1 MRHFILFAPLA
12 LLLLISSCLKETDH
26 NLPHENTAP
35 ERGLRFYASI
45 EGSASEASTSEGS
58 TSETKVYADEN
69 LKVRW
74 NADDRITIFEQKT
87 YNKQYYFDGEDGD
100 NSGAFEPVSTG
111 GFYTGNALDNYYAVY
126 PYAKGTKINNAGTA
140 ITLTLPAEQT
150 YKANSF
156 GIGANTMIAV
166 SADAYLPFKNVGGYL
181 GIRLYGENVSVT
193 RVTLQGN
200 NGEKI
205 AGKASVAVGLKSLP
219 VVTMDGTA
227 TESVS
232 VVCDPPVKI
241 GTSATD
247 YTEFWFVLPP
257 VTFSKGFTITVEDEL
272 GGTFSKSASMSFT
285 VQRSTKDWM
294 SPLPVVMQ
302 YANVPVADPSFK
314 AYCLENFDTNHDGE
328 ISSMEA
334 MAVTEV
340 NVCTDG
346 MSSLE
351 GVKHFKNLTILRAEG
366 SGAASSAAP
375 RQTKSPASG
384 QLSSIDLSG
393 LVKLEQ
399 VHVSHNGQMT
409 ELVLTGCTSLQ
420 EVDCSSC
427 SIDELDL
434 STNTALESLNC
445 DGNQLTSLDLTSNTF
460 LSALSCDGNDN
471 LESVWVNP
479 DDPLTSLTYN
489 GSVTTIYYGH
499 EAVPFED
506 ANFKAYCVTNFDNDG
521 DGEVSLAEAL
531 EVKEMDASFLGIT
544 SMKGVE
550 YFKNLQVL
558 YCFDNQLTS
567 LDVSSNTALTIFGCT
582 GNQLTSL
589 DVSANTALEVLLCSS
604 NQLTSLDVSANTAL
618 TNLSCDNNQLTSLDV
633 SANTA
638 LFQLFCCYN
647 QLTSLDVSANTAL
660 DLLDCSNNQLTNLNV
675 SANTAL
681 WNLSCS
687 SNQLTN
693 LDISKNTALTQLYC
707 NSNQLVSLDV
717 SANTALDFLDCSNNQ
732 LTNLNVSAC
741 TALVSL
747 NCHNNQLTSLYVSK
761 NIALNYLY
769 CYNNQLATLDV
780 SANTALTELRCYS
793 NPLTSL
799 DVSFNT
805 ALTILLCHSNQL
817 TSLDVS
823 KNIALNYLYCYNN
836 QLTSL
841 DVSANSALEY
851 LYCTGNPALSAL
863 WLKSGQAIAAL
874 YYDSN
879 ITTIYYKD

>member
-45 EGSASEASTSEGS
+45 EGSTSEGS

-69 LKVRW
+69 LKVLW

-140 ITLTLPAEQT
+140 ITLTLPAEQA

-156 GIGANTMIAV
+156 GIDANTMIAV

-285 VQRSTKDWM
+285 VQRSIKAWM

-302 YANVPVADPSFK
+302 YANVPVSDPSFK
-314 AYCLENFDTNHDGE
+314 AYCLEHFDTNHDGE

-334 MAVTEV
+334 MAVTEID
-340 NVCTDG
+340 VCTDG

-366 SGAASSAAP
+366 SGAASSPAP
-375 RQTKSPASG
+375 RQTKSPAAG
-384 QLSSIDLSG
+384 QQLSSIDLSG

-445 DGNQLTSLDLTSNTF
+445 DGNQLTSLDLTSNTS

-479 DDPLTSLTYN
+479 DDPLSSLTYN
-489 GSVTTIYYGH
+489 GSVTTIYYGNQ
-499 EAVPFED
+499 AIVFED
-506 ANFKAYCVTNFDNDG
+506 ANFKAYCVTKFDNDG

-531 EVKEMDASFLGIT
+531 EAKEIEVAGLGIT
-544 SMKGVE
+544 SLKGVE
-550 YFKNLQVL
+550 LFRRLQVL
-558 YCFDNQLTS
+558 FCYDNQLTSLDVSANSALERLQCESNHLSSLDVSANTALTSLDCGFNQLTNLDVSSNTALTSLDCCDNRLTSLDVSKNTALTSLNCGFNQLTSLDVRANTALTYLRCHVNQLTSLDVSKNTALKTLYCSDNQLTSLDVSANTALTSLECSRNQLTSLDVSSNTALESLYCNRNQLTS
-567 LDVSSNTALTIFGCT
+567 LDVSSNTALTLLTCT
-582 GNQLTSL
+582 SNLLISL
-589 DVSANTALEVLLCSS
+589 GL
-604 NQLTSLDVSANTAL
+604 SANTAL
-618 TNLSCDNNQLTSLDV
+618 TH
-633 SANTA
+633 
-638 LFQLFCCYN
+638 
-647 QLTSLDVSANTAL
+647 
-660 DLLDCSNNQLTNLNV
+660 LDCQLNK
-675 SANTAL
+675 
-681 WNLSCS
+681 
-687 SNQLTN
+687 QLTN
-693 LDISKNTALTQLYC
+693 LDVSTNLNLTY
-707 NSNQLVSLDV
+707 
-717 SANTALDFLDCSNNQ
+717 LDCSG
-732 LTNLNVSAC
+732 NL
-741 TALVSL
+741 SL
-747 NCHNNQLTSLYVSK
+747 SS
-761 NIALNYLY
+761 
-769 CYNNQLATLDV
+769 
-780 SANTALTELRCYS
+780 
-793 NPLTSL
+793 
-799 DVSFNT
+799 
-805 ALTILLCHSNQL
+805 
-817 TSLDVS
+817 
-823 KNIALNYLYCYNN
+823 
-836 QLTSL
+836 
-841 DVSANSALEY
+841 
-851 LYCTGNPALSAL
+851 L
-863 WLKSGQAIAAL
+863 WLKNGQTISTL
-874 YYDSN
+874 FYNSN